1 MLVHYIREYQAQGA
15 DLSEAVSRGIDRC
28 IRENLLKEYLLKN
41 KSEVKLMLLT
51 EFDEDL
57 FIRTMKEE
65 GREEGLEEGLRE
77 GLKKGR
83 NEGFEKGR
91 NEGFEKGRNEG
102 EDRVSRLYQR
112 LIEEKKMTELER
124 AASDRTFREMLYKKY
139 GI

>member
-1 MLVHYIREYQAQGA
+1 
-15 DLSEAVSRGIDRC
+15 
-28 IRENLLKEYLLKN
+28 
-41 KSEVKLMLLT
+41 MLLT

-57 FIRTMKEE
+57 FIKTMKEE

-77 GLKKGR
+77 GFKKGR

-91 NEGFEKGRNEG
+91 NEGFKKGRNEG
-102 EDRVSRLYQR
+102 DDRVSRLYQR

-124 AASDRTFREMLYKKY
+124 AASDRTFREMLYKRY

>member
-1 MLVHYIREYQAQGA
+1 
-15 DLSEAVSRGIDRC
+15 
-28 IRENLLKEYLLKN
+28 
-41 KSEVKLMLLT
+41 MLLT

-57 FIRTMKEE
+57 FIKTMKEE

-91 NEGFEKGRNEG
+91 NEG

-112 LIEEKKMTELER
+112 LMEEKKMTELER
-124 AASDRTFREMLYKKY
+124 AASDRTFREMLYKRY

>member
-1 MLVHYIREYQAQGA
+1 
-15 DLSEAVSRGIDRC
+15 
-28 IRENLLKEYLLKN
+28 
-41 KSEVKLMLLT
+41 
-51 EFDEDL
+51 
-57 FIRTMKEE
+57 MKEE

-91 NEGFEKGRNEG
+91 NEG

-112 LIEEKKMTELER
+112 LMEEKKMTEMER
-124 AASDRTFREMLYKKY
+124 AASDRTFREMLYKRY

>member
-1 MLVHYIREYQAQGA
+1 
-15 DLSEAVSRGIDRC
+15 
-28 IRENLLKEYLLKN
+28 
-41 KSEVKLMLLT
+41 MLLT

-77 GLKKGR
+77 GFKKGR

-91 NEGFEKGRNEG
+91 NEGFKKGRNEG

-112 LIEEKKMTELER
+112 LIEEKKMTEMER
-124 AASDRTFREMLYKKY
+124 AASDRTFREMLYKRY

>member
-1 MLVHYIREYQAQGA
+1 
-15 DLSEAVSRGIDRC
+15 
-28 IRENLLKEYLLKN
+28 
-41 KSEVKLMLLT
+41 MLLT

-57 FIRTMKEE
+57 FIKTMKEE

-77 GLKKGR
+77 GFK
-83 NEGFEKGR
+83 KGR

-112 LIEEKKMTELER
+112 LIEEKKMTEMER
-124 AASDRTFREMLYKKY
+124 AASDRTFREMLYKRY

>member
-1 MLVHYIREYQAQGA
+1 
-15 DLSEAVSRGIDRC
+15 
-28 IRENLLKEYLLKN
+28 
-41 KSEVKLMLLT
+41 
-51 EFDEDL
+51 
-57 FIRTMKEE
+57 TMKEE

-91 NEGFEKGRNEG
+91 NEG

-112 LIEEKKMTELER
+112 LMEEKKMTEMER
-124 AASDRTFREMLYKKY
+124 AASDRTFREMLYKRY

>member
-1 MLVHYIREYQAQGA
+1 
-15 DLSEAVSRGIDRC
+15 
-28 IRENLLKEYLLKN
+28 
-41 KSEVKLMLLT
+41 MLLT

-83 NEGFEKGR
+83 NEGFK
-91 NEGFEKGRNEG
+91 KGRNEG

-112 LIEEKKMTELER
+112 LIEEKKMTEMER

>member
-1 MLVHYIREYQAQGA
+1 
-15 DLSEAVSRGIDRC
+15 
-28 IRENLLKEYLLKN
+28 
-41 KSEVKLMLLT
+41 MLLT

-112 LIEEKKMTELER
+112 LMEEKKMTELER
-124 AASDRTFREMLYKKY
+124 AASDRTFREMLYKRY

>member
-1 MLVHYIREYQAQGA
+1 
-15 DLSEAVSRGIDRC
+15 
-28 IRENLLKEYLLKN
+28 
-41 KSEVKLMLLT
+41 MLLT

-57 FIRTMKEE
+57 FIKTMKEE

-77 GLKKGR
+77 GFKKGR

-91 NEGFEKGRNEG
+91 NEGFKKGRNEGFKKGRNEG

>member
-1 MLVHYIREYQAQGA
+1 
-15 DLSEAVSRGIDRC
+15 
-28 IRENLLKEYLLKN
+28 
-41 KSEVKLMLLT
+41 MLLT

-57 FIRTMKEE
+57 FIKTMKEE

-91 NEGFEKGRNEG
+91 NEG

-112 LIEEKKMTELER
+112 LIEEKKMTEMER

>member
-1 MLVHYIREYQAQGA
+1 
-15 DLSEAVSRGIDRC
+15 
-28 IRENLLKEYLLKN
+28 
-41 KSEVKLMLLT
+41 MLLT

-83 NEGFEKGR
+83 NEGFK
-91 NEGFEKGRNEG
+91 KGRNEG

-112 LIEEKKMTELER
+112 LIEEKKMTEMER
-124 AASDRTFREMLYKKY
+124 AASDRTFREMLYKRY

>member
-1 MLVHYIREYQAQGA
+1 
-15 DLSEAVSRGIDRC
+15 
-28 IRENLLKEYLLKN
+28 
-41 KSEVKLMLLT
+41 MLLT

-57 FIRTMKEE
+57 FIKTMKEE

-83 NEGFEKGR
+83 NEGFK
-91 NEGFEKGRNEG
+91 KGRNEG

-112 LIEEKKMTELER
+112 LIEEKKMTEMER

>member
-1 MLVHYIREYQAQGA
+1 
-15 DLSEAVSRGIDRC
+15 
-28 IRENLLKEYLLKN
+28 
-41 KSEVKLMLLT
+41 MLLT

-102 EDRVSRLYQR
+102 FEKGRNEGEDRVSRLYQR
-112 LIEEKKMTELER
+112 LMEEKKMTELER
-124 AASDRTFREMLYKKY
+124 AASDRTFREMLYKRY

>member
-1 MLVHYIREYQAQGA
+1 
-15 DLSEAVSRGIDRC
+15 
-28 IRENLLKEYLLKN
+28 
-41 KSEVKLMLLT
+41 MLLT

-57 FIRTMKEE
+57 FIKTMKEE

-77 GLKKGR
+77 GFKKGR
-83 NEGFEKGR
+83 NEGLEKGR
-91 NEGFEKGRNEG
+91 NEGFKKGRNEG

-124 AASDRTFREMLYKKY
+124 AASDRTFREMLYKRY

>member
-1 MLVHYIREYQAQGA
+1 
-15 DLSEAVSRGIDRC
+15 
-28 IRENLLKEYLLKN
+28 
-41 KSEVKLMLLT
+41 MLLT

-83 NEGFEKGR
+83 NEGFEKGH
-91 NEGFEKGRNEG
+91 NEGFKKGRNEG

-112 LIEEKKMTELER
+112 LIEEKKMTEMER

>member
-1 MLVHYIREYQAQGA
+1 
-15 DLSEAVSRGIDRC
+15 
-28 IRENLLKEYLLKN
+28 
-41 KSEVKLMLLT
+41 MLLT

-112 LIEEKKMTELER
+112 LMEEKKMTELER

>member
-1 MLVHYIREYQAQGA
+1 
-15 DLSEAVSRGIDRC
+15 
-28 IRENLLKEYLLKN
+28 
-41 KSEVKLMLLT
+41 MLLT

-77 GLKKGR
+77 GLKKGRNEGFEKGR

-124 AASDRTFREMLYKKY
+124 AASDRTFREMLYKRY

>member
-1 MLVHYIREYQAQGA
+1 
-15 DLSEAVSRGIDRC
+15 
-28 IRENLLKEYLLKN
+28 
-41 KSEVKLMLLT
+41 MLLT

-77 GLKKGR
+77 GFK
-83 NEGFEKGR
+83 KGR

-112 LIEEKKMTELER
+112 LMEEKKMTELER
-124 AASDRTFREMLYKKY
+124 AASDRTFREMLYKRY

>member
-1 MLVHYIREYQAQGA
+1 
-15 DLSEAVSRGIDRC
+15 
-28 IRENLLKEYLLKN
+28 
-41 KSEVKLMLLT
+41 MLLT

-91 NEGFEKGRNEG
+91 NEGFKKGRNEG

>member
-1 MLVHYIREYQAQGA
+1 
-15 DLSEAVSRGIDRC
+15 
-28 IRENLLKEYLLKN
+28 
-41 KSEVKLMLLT
+41 MLLT

-91 NEGFEKGRNEG
+91 NEGFKKGRNEG

-112 LIEEKKMTELER
+112 LIEEKKMTEMER

>member
-1 MLVHYIREYQAQGA
+1 
-15 DLSEAVSRGIDRC
+15 
-28 IRENLLKEYLLKN
+28 
-41 KSEVKLMLLT
+41 MLLT

-57 FIRTMKEE
+57 FIKTMKEE

-83 NEGFEKGR
+83 NEG
-91 NEGFEKGRNEG
+91 

-112 LIEEKKMTELER
+112 LMEEKKMTELER
-124 AASDRTFREMLYKKY
+124 AASDRTFREMLYKRY

>member
-1 MLVHYIREYQAQGA
+1 
-15 DLSEAVSRGIDRC
+15 
-28 IRENLLKEYLLKN
+28 
-41 KSEVKLMLLT
+41 MLLT

-77 GLKKGR
+77 GFKKGR

-91 NEGFEKGRNEG
+91 NEGFKKGRNEG

-112 LIEEKKMTELER
+112 LIEEKKMTEMER

>member
-1 MLVHYIREYQAQGA
+1 
-15 DLSEAVSRGIDRC
+15 
-28 IRENLLKEYLLKN
+28 
-41 KSEVKLMLLT
+41 MLLT

-77 GLKKGR
+77 GFKKGR

-91 NEGFEKGRNEG
+91 NEGFKKGRNEG

-124 AASDRTFREMLYKKY
+124 AASDRTFREMLYKRY

>member
-1 MLVHYIREYQAQGA
+1 
-15 DLSEAVSRGIDRC
+15 
-28 IRENLLKEYLLKN
+28 
-41 KSEVKLMLLT
+41 MLLT

-57 FIRTMKEE
+57 FIKTMKEE

-77 GLKKGR
+77 GFKKGR

-124 AASDRTFREMLYKKY
+124 AASDRTFREMLYKRY

>member
-1 MLVHYIREYQAQGA
+1 
-15 DLSEAVSRGIDRC
+15 
-28 IRENLLKEYLLKN
+28 
-41 KSEVKLMLLT
+41 MLLT

-57 FIRTMKEE
+57 FIKTMKEE

-77 GLKKGR
+77 GLK
-83 NEGFEKGR
+83 KGR

-124 AASDRTFREMLYKKY
+124 AASDRTFREMLYKRY

>member
-1 MLVHYIREYQAQGA
+1 
-15 DLSEAVSRGIDRC
+15 
-28 IRENLLKEYLLKN
+28 
-41 KSEVKLMLLT
+41 MLLT

-83 NEGFEKGR
+83 NEGFKKGR
-91 NEGFEKGRNEG
+91 NEGFKKGRNEG

-124 AASDRTFREMLYKKY
+124 AASDRTFREMLYKRY

>member
-1 MLVHYIREYQAQGA
+1 
-15 DLSEAVSRGIDRC
+15 
-28 IRENLLKEYLLKN
+28 
-41 KSEVKLMLLT
+41 MLLT

-57 FIRTMKEE
+57 FIKTMKEE

-77 GLKKGR
+77 GFKKGR

-91 NEGFEKGRNEG
+91 NEGFKKGRNEG

>member
-1 MLVHYIREYQAQGA
+1 
-15 DLSEAVSRGIDRC
+15 
-28 IRENLLKEYLLKN
+28 
-41 KSEVKLMLLT
+41 MLLT

-57 FIRTMKEE
+57 FIKTMKEE

-77 GLKKGR
+77 GFK
-83 NEGFEKGR
+83 
-91 NEGFEKGRNEG
+91 KGRNEG

-124 AASDRTFREMLYKKY
+124 AASDRTFREMLYKRY

>member
-1 MLVHYIREYQAQGA
+1 
-15 DLSEAVSRGIDRC
+15 
-28 IRENLLKEYLLKN
+28 
-41 KSEVKLMLLT
+41 MLLT

-57 FIRTMKEE
+57 FIKTMKEE

-77 GLKKGR
+77 GFKKGR

-91 NEGFEKGRNEG
+91 NEGFKKGRNEGFKKGRNEG

-112 LIEEKKMTELER
+112 LIEEKKMTEMER

>member
-1 MLVHYIREYQAQGA
+1 
-15 DLSEAVSRGIDRC
+15 
-28 IRENLLKEYLLKN
+28 
-41 KSEVKLMLLT
+41 MLLT

-57 FIRTMKEE
+57 FIKTMKEE

-91 NEGFEKGRNEG
+91 NEGFKKGRNEG

-112 LIEEKKMTELER
+112 LMEEKKMTELER
-124 AASDRTFREMLYKKY
+124 AASDRTFREMLYKRY

>member
-1 MLVHYIREYQAQGA
+1 
-15 DLSEAVSRGIDRC
+15 
-28 IRENLLKEYLLKN
+28 
-41 KSEVKLMLLT
+41 MLLT

-57 FIRTMKEE
+57 FIKTMKEE

-91 NEGFEKGRNEG
+91 NEGFKKGRNEGFKKGRNEG

>member
-1 MLVHYIREYQAQGA
+1 
-15 DLSEAVSRGIDRC
+15 
-28 IRENLLKEYLLKN
+28 
-41 KSEVKLMLLT
+41 MLLT

-91 NEGFEKGRNEG
+91 NEG
-102 EDRVSRLYQR
+102 EDRVSRLYQS
-112 LIEEKKMTELER
+112 LMEEKKMTEMER
-124 AASDRTFREMLYKKY
+124 AASDRTFREMLYKRY

>member
-1 MLVHYIREYQAQGA
+1 
-15 DLSEAVSRGIDRC
+15 
-28 IRENLLKEYLLKN
+28 
-41 KSEVKLMLLT
+41 MLLT

-57 FIRTMKEE
+57 FIKTMKEE

-77 GLKKGR
+77 GFKKGR
-83 NEGFEKGR
+83 NEGFKKGR
-91 NEGFEKGRNEG
+91 NEGFKKGRNEG

-124 AASDRTFREMLYKKY
+124 AASDRTFREMLYKRY

>member
-1 MLVHYIREYQAQGA
+1 
-15 DLSEAVSRGIDRC
+15 
-28 IRENLLKEYLLKN
+28 
-41 KSEVKLMLLT
+41 MLLT

-57 FIRTMKEE
+57 FIKTMKEE

-91 NEGFEKGRNEG
+91 NEGFKKGRNEGFKKGRNEG

-112 LIEEKKMTELER
+112 LMEEKKMTELER
-124 AASDRTFREMLYKKY
+124 AASDRTFREMLYKRY

>member
-1 MLVHYIREYQAQGA
+1 
-15 DLSEAVSRGIDRC
+15 
-28 IRENLLKEYLLKN
+28 
-41 KSEVKLMLLT
+41 MLLT

-102 EDRVSRLYQR
+102 FKKGRNEGEDRVSRLYQR

>member
-1 MLVHYIREYQAQGA
+1 
-15 DLSEAVSRGIDRC
+15 
-28 IRENLLKEYLLKN
+28 
-41 KSEVKLMLLT
+41 MLLT

-91 NEGFEKGRNEG
+91 NEG

-112 LIEEKKMTELER
+112 LMDEKKMTELER
-124 AASDRTFREMLYKKY
+124 AASDRTFREMLYKRY

>member
-1 MLVHYIREYQAQGA
+1 
-15 DLSEAVSRGIDRC
+15 
-28 IRENLLKEYLLKN
+28 
-41 KSEVKLMLLT
+41 MLLT

-102 EDRVSRLYQR
+102 FKKGRNEGEDRVSRLYQR

-124 AASDRTFREMLYKKY
+124 AASDRTFREMLYKRY